1 MATNTTPTVDNLK
14 IAQGLVQAMSQMADI
29 LDKQT
34 ESLKTQLQLSEAIK
48 KVQELTTDDIR
59 NRSFNGEALN
69 EALEKSLSESESLAE
84 SMTNV
89 GKTVEKSTGLVGAF
103 GKVASGVFG
112 TVVVTLDEM
121 KNGFQAG
128 FNISKNFFGNIW
140 RMGRTAVGVLVDI
153 AKVVAGMPGAFL
165 EFMQGAATGG
175 VDAYRVALEELREEF
190 GNLATGTSLSVRSM
204 NESMRNFSATGL
216 SFGRV
221 FGYGRE
227 GLAAALKEFQKIA
240 TEMGPIFN
248 RFAADSRGM
257 SREIV
262 VLAKGANITG
272 EGFRAMQ
279 LAADNGGESIRV
291 AMNGMIRGLAMAE
304 REFGIASKEIGK
316 DVNAMLKDLGSFGV
330 MSRDTMIKTS
340 VYARRLGLSIETLK
354 KVMDKY
360 LNFEDAAQSAAGM
373 AEAFNMNIDAMRMM
387 REQDPTRRLDM
398 LRQAFFRTGRNIDQM
413 SIAERRHLAN
423 LSGMSEEETRI
434 AFAQRNRALSGAQL
448 DAQMRRSQRQQ
459 MTQVQALQQVAKS
472 IKLLVLSGNPLQ
484 GSFFDIFIRGFKQGI
499 MWSREFRGA
508 VRAIQQSMR
517 VIFMSGREVGRM
529 FAHLF
534 PGFKEFFGGVR
545 DLFNPRRYR
554 ALMTQ
559 VKAQFR
565 EFFTSLS
572 DPNRRDSALGTFM
585 RNMRTNFLNYFTQGS
600 PAARRTAEGFKT
612 FFKTIGIL
620 AIQGARYLLVQLR
633 DGTKKALDAVR
644 AVLLNPRGIRQG
656 LRELFA
662 PGTNVAGTMG
672 SQLTSTFQEV
682 FQYAAS
688 QLGPVLGQL
697 WDTVVGFISDRRVQ
711 QALEDKL
718 GPPLRK
724 AGQFVGKYFI
734 AAMFGPAVIMAAIRG
749 AGAII
754 AQAIGKALFPVAKSA
769 FAGFSLASTA
779 AAAVLAS
786 VAALTVG
793 FDQFPDRTARA
804 MKRVDETVAKLSNNI
819 GLYMGKAF
827 KAEVEGAIA
836 VGFLLTGYLFDPG
849 RWLTAVGR
857 LTSAVVPALMSVGN
871 TVITGI
877 GNLVAGFLEGAGLQ
891 QAANDLRTSIRWV
904 SDGVHEFVGDLRGNM
919 TVLREFFGSAINTA
933 IADLTRLGD
942 WVNRHNPFT
951 VVMDSMQ
958 AVWNTA
964 QRIFGHSVNTVV
976 AADLARIER
985 PAQRAQETISNAL
998 QTGFNNAS
1006 QASRTGADRIVRNV
1020 NAATQATQTLA
1031 AAGQQMRDVQ
1041 AGNIN
1046 NSGALVQMFGQMRE
1060 VVAGLVTFATDTFR
1074 NMTPSQA
1081 GVVRTGVETVAAM
1094 LNAVKTVPEIVAAVG
1109 SGPNVNPAE
1118 MVNRLV
1124 GPNGLLSYL
1133 FITQGPNAHQEAR
1146 WLLDMFKAD
1155 GVIDRFVA
1163 QLPTRFERTINKIK
1177 TLFETVKSM
1186 SDAATSLSSAAQTGA
1201 GGNVYNNVISPL
1213 VGANGLLS
1221 YLFDESKH
1229 REASDFKSMFKSG
1242 GLIQSFADSMPDSYR
1257 RVTTKLASI
1266 GAIVR
1271 STVEASGELST
1282 GNTRIS
1288 SMLTGLNLQSAMQSF
1303 RTNFTEQISAFV
1315 SEYNRISIELAN
1327 LNVHAID
1334 ASLDRVGEVL
1344 GADRTVRLE
1353 SAAANVTVN
1362 VNVKLAAADIEQALF
1377 EYSNSPRARNRP
1389 GTLRP
1394 TSFYPRTEPVTQ

>member
-89 GKTVEKSTGLVGAF
+89 GKTVEKSTGLVNTF

-112 TVVVTLDEM
+112 TVVVTLSEM
-121 KNGFQAG
+121 TNGFRAG

-340 VYARRLGLSIETLK
+340 VYARRLGLSIEALK

-585 RNMRTNFLNYFTQGS
+585 RNMKDNFLNFFTQGS

-612 FFKTIGIL
+612 FFKTIGVL
-620 AIQGARYLLVQLR
+620 AVQGAKYLLEQLR

-644 AVLLNPRGIRQG
+644 TVLLNPRGIRQG
-656 LRELFA
+656 LRELFS
-662 PGTNVAGTMG
+662 PGTNVAGAMG
-672 SQLTSTFQEV
+672 GQLTSTFQEV

-724 AGQFVGKYFI
+724 AGQFVGEYFI

-793 FDQFPDRTARA
+793 FDQFPDKTARA
-804 MKRVDETVAKLSNNI
+804 MRRVDETVARLSNNI

-827 KAEVEGAIA
+827 KAIVDGATA
-836 VGFLLTGYLFDPG
+836 VGFLVAGYLFDPA
-849 RWLTAVGR
+849 RWLAAVGR
-857 LTSAVVPALMSVGN
+857 IALAVLPAIMSVGN
-871 TVITGI
+871 TVVTAFGSLI
-877 GNLVAGFLEGAGLQ
+877 AGFLEGVGLK
-891 QAANDLRTSIRWV
+891 QASDLIREKI
-904 SDGVHEFVGDLRGNM
+904 SGLNERVHEFVSNVRGN
-919 TVLREFFGSAINTA
+919 LRQLLDIWPAIKADMIEF
-933 IADLTRLGD
+933 TR
-942 WVNRHNPFT
+942 WFI
-951 VVMDSMQ
+951 MDSPFKYMVQGMQ

-985 PAQRAQETISNAL
+985 PARRAQETLSNAL

-1006 QASRTGADRIVRNV
+1006 QASRTGTDRIVRNV

-1046 NSGALVQMFGQMRE
+1046 NSGALVEMFGQMRE

-1109 SGPNVNPAE
+1109 SNTNVNPAE

-1133 FITQGPNAHQEAR
+1133 FIARGPNAHQEAR
-1146 WLLDMFKAD
+1146 WLLDMFRAD
-1155 GVIDRFVA
+1155 GVIEKFVA
-1163 QLPTRFERTINKIK
+1163 QLPTRFERTINKVK
-1177 TLFETVKSM
+1177 TLFEAVKAM
-1186 SDAATSLSSAAQTGA
+1186 ADAATSLGSAAQVTS
-1201 GGNVYNNVISPL
+1201 GGSIYNNVIDPL

-1221 YLFDESKH
+1221 YLFDPSKH
-1229 REASDFKSMFKSG
+1229 READTFRNMFKSG
-1242 GLIQSFADSMPDSYR
+1242 GLVQKFTDSMPDSYR
-1257 RVTTKLASI
+1257 RVTAKLASI
-1266 GAIVR
+1266 GSLVR
-1271 STVEASGELST
+1271 NTVETTGELST
-1282 GNTRIS
+1282 GNSRIS

-1344 GADRTVRLE
+1344 GTDRTVRLE

-1377 EYSNSPRARNRP
+1377 EYSNSPRARNKP

>member
-89 GKTVEKSTGLVGAF
+89 GKTVEKSTGLVNTF

-112 TVVVTLDEM
+112 TVVVTLSEM
-121 KNGFQAG
+121 TNGFRAG

-340 VYARRLGLSIETLK
+340 VYARRLGLSIEALK

-612 FFKTIGIL
+612 FFKTIGVL
-620 AIQGARYLLVQLR
+620 AVQGAKYLLEQLR

-724 AGQFVGKYFI
+724 AGEFVGKYFI
-734 AAMFGPAVIMAAIRG
+734 AAMFGPAVIMAAVRG
-749 AGAII
+749 AGAMI
-754 AQAIGKALFPVAKSA
+754 ATALGKALFPVAKSA
-769 FAGFSLASTA
+769 FASFSLTSTA
-779 AAAVLAS
+779 VAAVLAS
-786 VAALTVG
+786 VVALTVG
-793 FDQFPDRTARA
+793 FDQFPDKTAKA
-804 MKRVDETVAKLSNNI
+804 MKRVDEVVARLSNNI

-827 KAEVEGAIA
+827 KAIVDGATA
-836 VGFLLTGYLFDPG
+836 VGFLVAGYLFDPA
-849 RWLTAVGR
+849 RWLAAVSR
-857 LTSAVVPALMSVGN
+857 IALAVLPAIMSVGN
-871 TVITGI
+871 TVVTALGS
-877 GNLVAGFLEGAGLQ
+877 LMAGFLEGAGFK
-891 QAANDLRTSIRWV
+891 QAADYIREKI
-904 SDGVHEFVGDLRGNM
+904 SGLNERVHEFVSNVRGN
-919 TVLREFFGSAINTA
+919 LRQLLDIWPAIKTDMIEF
-933 IADLTRLGD
+933 TR
-942 WVNRHNPFT
+942 WFI
-951 VVMDSMQ
+951 MDSPFKYMVQGMQ
-958 AVWNTA
+958 SVWNTA

-976 AADLARIER
+976 AADLAKIER
-985 PAQRAQETISNAL
+985 PARRAQETLSNAL
-998 QTGFNNAS
+998 QTGFDNAS

-1163 QLPTRFERTINKIK
+1163 QLPTRFERTINKVK

>member
-1 MATNTTPTVDNLK
+1 
-14 IAQGLVQAMSQMADI
+14 
-29 LDKQT
+29 
-34 ESLKTQLQLSEAIK
+34 
-48 KVQELTTDDIR
+48 
-59 NRSFNGEALN
+59 
-69 EALEKSLSESESLAE
+69 
-84 SMTNV
+84 
-89 GKTVEKSTGLVGAF
+89 
-103 GKVASGVFG
+103 
-112 TVVVTLDEM
+112 
-121 KNGFQAG
+121 
-128 FNISKNFFGNIW
+128 
-140 RMGRTAVGVLVDI
+140 
-153 AKVVAGMPGAFL
+153 
-165 EFMQGAATGG
+165 
-175 VDAYRVALEELREEF
+175 
-190 GNLATGTSLSVRSM
+190 
-204 NESMRNFSATGL
+204 
-216 SFGRV
+216 
-221 FGYGRE
+221 
-227 GLAAALKEFQKIA
+227 
-240 TEMGPIFN
+240 
-248 RFAADSRGM
+248 
-257 SREIV
+257 
-262 VLAKGANITG
+262 
-272 EGFRAMQ
+272 
-279 LAADNGGESIRV
+279 
-291 AMNGMIRGLAMAE
+291 
-304 REFGIASKEIGK
+304 
-316 DVNAMLKDLGSFGV
+316 
-330 MSRDTMIKTS
+330 
-340 VYARRLGLSIETLK
+340 
-354 KVMDKY
+354 
-360 LNFEDAAQSAAGM
+360 
-373 AEAFNMNIDAMRMM
+373 
-387 REQDPTRRLDM
+387 
-398 LRQAFFRTGRNIDQM
+398 
-413 SIAERRHLAN
+413 
-423 LSGMSEEETRI
+423 
-434 AFAQRNRALSGAQL
+434 
-448 DAQMRRSQRQQ
+448 
-459 MTQVQALQQVAKS
+459 
-472 IKLLVLSGNPLQ
+472 
-484 GSFFDIFIRGFKQGI
+484 
-499 MWSREFRGA
+499 
-508 VRAIQQSMR
+508 
-517 VIFMSGREVGRM
+517 
-529 FAHLF
+529 
-534 PGFKEFFGGVR
+534 
-545 DLFNPRRYR
+545 
-554 ALMTQ
+554 
-559 VKAQFR
+559 
-565 EFFTSLS
+565 
-572 DPNRRDSALGTFM
+572 
-585 RNMRTNFLNYFTQGS
+585 
-600 PAARRTAEGFKT
+600 
-612 FFKTIGIL
+612 
-620 AIQGARYLLVQLR
+620 
-633 DGTKKALDAVR
+633 
-644 AVLLNPRGIRQG
+644 
-656 LRELFA
+656 
-662 PGTNVAGTMG
+662 
-672 SQLTSTFQEV
+672 
-682 FQYAAS
+682 
-688 QLGPVLGQL
+688 
-697 WDTVVGFISDRRVQ
+697 
-711 QALEDKL
+711 
-718 GPPLRK
+718 
-724 AGQFVGKYFI
+724 
-734 AAMFGPAVIMAAIRG
+734 
-749 AGAII
+749 
-754 AQAIGKALFPVAKSA
+754 
-769 FAGFSLASTA
+769 
-779 AAAVLAS
+779 
-786 VAALTVG
+786 
-793 FDQFPDRTARA
+793 
-804 MKRVDETVAKLSNNI
+804 
-819 GLYMGKAF
+819 MGKAF
-827 KAEVEGAIA
+827 KAVVEGAIA